1 MIDGFEGVTIINPS
15 ETTLFRYGKVD
26 VQRRKLLNL
35 VGEES
40 SLPAQTLDGKKLDI
54 WANADTPEEV
64 SKALKL
70 GCLGVGLYR
79 TESLFLRTN
88 SLPSEDYQYQEYLKM
103 VKSSGDQTLTIRTLD
118 LGGDKILNGWN
129 QQKEANP
136 FMGFRAI
143 RYCLSN
149 PNVFL
154 DQLRAILRASAH
166 GNVRI
171 LLPMISGIGEV
182 VRAKELIAE
191 AKEEL
196 SRRG

>member
-1 MIDGFEGVTIINPS
+1 MARASGVPAVVGLRSLTDKLCDGDELLIDGFEGVTIINPS

-64 SKALKL
+64 SKALEL

-88 SLPSEDYQYQEYLKM
+88 SFLP
-103 VKSSGDQTLTIRTLD
+103 RTTST
-118 LGGDKILNGWN
+118 KNI
-129 QQKEANP
+129 
-136 FMGFRAI
+136 
-143 RYCLSN
+143 
-149 PNVFL
+149 
-154 DQLRAILRASAH
+154 
-166 GNVRI
+166 
-171 LLPMISGIGEV
+171 
-182 VRAKELIAE
+182 
-191 AKEEL
+191 
-196 SRRG
+196 